1 MCLCRILHI
10 FHLPECLSRER
21 SQVRW
26 KMQTVWTFLQNAWIG
41 KGDEVERAWLAVV
54 QKCFLLFQTLVSF
67 SFRLLGGGIFGGSE
81 RGVFKK
87 NSILTQIRGKKVYRL
102 RKRDSK
108 RYHRTNMQDV
118 REDVLYFKAG
128 LCVQLGGRNSDAS
141 HSVWPQASVS
151 MWTCLCSNSVR
162 SAPVLQRIAVSGW
175 RRWVG
180 ENISLC
186 LKYVWDTP
194 VQALWMEPKWN
205 FSLS

>member
-1 MCLCRILHI
+1 MPEQREVPGSMKNAESVD
-10 FHLPECLSRER
+10 LPTECMNWKRRRGGKSMTGGCAEMFSSISDPRLFLLQVAGRRYLWQLRER
-21 SQVRW
+21 SI
-26 KMQTVWTFLQNAWIG
+26 L
-41 KGDEVERAWLAVV
+41 
-54 QKCFLLFQTLVSF
+54 
-67 SFRLLGGGIFGGSE
+67 
-81 RGVFKK
+81 K
-87 NSILTQIRGKKVYRL
+87 NSVLTQNKGEKKVYRL
-102 RKRDSK
+102 RKRDRK

-151 MWTCLCSNSVR
+151 MWTSLCSNSVR

-180 ENISLC
+180 ENIFLC